1 MSTSGLI
8 MMLTTTTL
16 VTAITVYFVW
26 RVLKAPQEQDSD
38 ESTRDE

>member
-8 MMLTTTTL
+8 MMLATTTL

-26 RVLKAPQEQDSD
+26 RVLKAPPQDND
-38 ESTRDE
+38 D